1 MKLDFNKKM
10 ITAELNIEC
19 VMFIVNKNFFQINFN
34 AVIKTLKVS
43 IAVSEIDLH
52 QFKLN
57 EYIILDM
64 FINVK
69 NNYENFMIAH
79 I

>member
-1 MKLDFNKKM
+1 MKLDLNKKM
-10 ITAELNIEC
+10 ITAELNTEC
-19 VMFIVNKNFFQINFN
+19 VMFIVNKNFLQINFN

-52 QFKLN
+52 QFKSDEYVILN
-57 EYIILDM
+57 M
-64 FINVK
+64 FIDVK
-69 NNYENFMIAH
+69 NSHENSVIVH

>member
-19 VMFIVNKNFFQINFN
+19 VMFIVNKDFLQINFN

-43 IAVSEIDLH
+43 ITMSEIDSH
-52 QFKLN
+52 
-57 EYIILDM
+57 
-64 FINVK
+64 
-69 NNYENFMIAH
+69 
-79 I
+79 